1 MTVFILL
8 FGEILPKILAK
19 QYCDSV
25 VYYIAP
31 VLKFLMVITKPIVKV
46 VLFAMD
52 AISKRFGGNDD
63 CDCVTPD
70 ELSIII
76 DTAESESVI
85 DEDRSDLLQSALEFG
100 TTTVDEILTPRVDV
114 NMLDIDSTPEE
125 VLAAARASSH
135 SRLPVYREDADHIIG
150 VLYLNHYFKQIAD
163 GAQVPLQEQLYEP
176 CFLHRST
183 SLPVALAELRKRSI
197 YLAVILDDYG
207 GTCGIITMEDILE
220 ELVGEMWDEHDR
232 VVEEFQILSRG
243 CYRVSGSMNIYDM
256 LEELELSERLYDGDS
271 TTAAGWAMEKLGE
284 LPDAGDSFE
293 FENFTVTIEQTEDLR
308 ISSLILR
315 IKEA

>member
-1 MTVFILL
+1 M
-8 FGEILPKILAK
+8 
-19 QYCDSV
+19 
-25 VYYIAP
+25 
-31 VLKFLMVITKPIVKV
+31 
-46 VLFAMD
+46 
-52 AISKRFGGNDD
+52 
-63 CDCVTPD
+63 
-70 ELSIII
+70 
-76 DTAESESVI
+76 
-85 DEDRSDLLQSALEFG
+85 
-100 TTTVDEILTPRVDV
+100 
-114 NMLDIDSTPEE
+114 
-125 VLAAARASSH
+125 
-135 SRLPVYREDADHIIG
+135 
-150 VLYLNHYFKQIAD
+150 LYLNHYFKQIAD